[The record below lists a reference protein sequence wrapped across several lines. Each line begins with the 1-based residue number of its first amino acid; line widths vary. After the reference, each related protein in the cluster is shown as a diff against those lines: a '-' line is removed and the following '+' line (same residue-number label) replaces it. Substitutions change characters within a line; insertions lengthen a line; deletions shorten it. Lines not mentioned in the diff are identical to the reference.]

1 MKKVKLLIIL
11 SLMFL
16 YVGNSLG
23 QTTITLGEGTD
34 YNGSSSHP
42 TPYGTWYENFKQ
54 QYLIFASELTEKG
67 LGAGNIT
74 AIAFNVAD
82 KNDCSAMPNYTIY
95 IKTTEL
101 TELTEIFEEGY
112 YHQVWF
118 NASYLPTD
126 GWNTHT
132 FNDPYYWDGV
142 SNLIVQICTDMTG
155 SEDENASVYYTTT
168 TAYTC
173 LRFESD
179 YDFACDAA
187 FGDLSP
193 YRANMQISWHSAT
206 DPLLLF
212 TPSYLSF
219 GYVPNGSSSVLSY
232 DLSGINLTDGP
243 ISITAPAN
251 FTVSLNGEGPF
262 SESVQVTYN
271 PPTLNSTPIYVKFTP
286 SETGKEYNED
296 ITNVGGGTAKN
307 LPVTGTS
314 KIQYCEAMTYNCDEY
329 ISNVTV
335 GTINNSS
342 GCSVGGYAD
351 YSDIS
356 TDMMI
361 GQSYP
366 ISVTNGQPYNEDY
379 CGIWVDWNN
388 NGSFYDENETIMI
401 SNTMTDDTYYSTIT
415 PPPGTPVGSVRMRI
429 RITYN
434 YNETCGITN
443 YGKIYVDP
451 CGFTDYGEVEDY
463 TINVLSSSYGSLSG
477 YVTDP
482 TVGPIE
488 GARVFSGS
496 YEAFTDAAGYYEIE
510 SLLVGVYDVSCEA
523 DTYHKQVK
531 TNIEIIENNTTS
543 LDFELT
549 FAEILVAP
557 SSIEATL
564 EPDETYTTYLT
575 ISNPGGTAPLTWSA
589 RIKSL
594 SDRQSSLPILTQQ
607 QPKVIGADDVNPNP
621 SGVKPDC
628 TDAMLDLLGSF
639 PLNDIGGTYGIV
651 CDGDFLYTGRWNA
664 NGYDK
669 YSLNG
674 EFIEHFEIPG
684 VNRTMDLT
692 YDGEYF
698 YGSPE
703 STVIYQMDFESKTL
717 ISAITATGNTIRGIS
732 YDPDNDAFW
741 ITADSWYGPLKLISR
756 TGETLQTLSTIDN
769 GISGFAY
776 DNVSEGGPFIWAYTP
791 GEYDKHILVKL
802 DLTTG
807 EALQTFDL
815 LPYGIFGDESVSGGL
830 EITNAVVPGK
840 YTLIG
845 CSQNDIIFILEL
857 ADDPL
862 NWINIDQ
869 KSGTVLA
876 GETMNLEV
884 TLNSAGLDDGIYLAS
899 INIKHNG
906 REVTKGVVS
915 VPVTMTVTSNKGNL
929 SGIVFDQNNQILE
942 GVKVTA
948 TENTSKITYT
958 NASGQYSF
966 EGLKTSFYDVLF
978 EKENYSPQTF
988 TNIEIKKDT
997 TTKLNV
1003 NMESMIPP
1011 TCPELVYPG
1020 IDEEVMPDITLQWEA
1035 STPYTASGYK
1045 LYLYNISNNIW
1056 VEENTDIG
1064 NVTSYTPAE
1073 PLEIG
1078 AQYSWRLVPYNNVGE
1093 AEDCETWYFQVVQKG
1108 ELTGVVTDEVTDL
1121 PIENVEIFIEQLS
1134 GNYNTT
1140 IYTNA
1145 DGTYALELGPD
1156 NYKVTFSKFTYAVK
1170 TISPVTI
1177 NPLDTTVLNVA
1188 LEPLPIYSIPF
1199 FEDWTAGSFTDK
1211 QWTIVPPTVN
1221 WDIFN
1226 YEEPYGNTAIFHWA
1240 PLLENYSHRL
1250 QSSLI
1255 NGVGKDKVYAQFDF
1269 CLENYILSTVEKL
1282 IFEVFDGN
1290 AWHTVHTFTNQGGS
1304 IPCSAFNF
1312 DISQYAAGKVFMIGF
1327 TAEGE
1332 DTNSIYNFI
1341 IDNISLT
1348 SELMAVEPSA
1358 ISDQLVVPT
1367 TSQHPITITNLG
1379 PKALVWNAAGLPS
1392 WASLSTSNGTIAG
1405 YGSDVIQLNLNS
1417 GAVPSG
1423 LYQKQIT
1430 ITGAGEL
1437 ASEIIDIQLNVWDLV
1452 INPTSVN
1459 DGLKIGE
1466 TSVWDIEISNTG
1478 PYILDWE
1485 VNLATKADW
1494 AAFDIESGTL
1504 QVNEAKVL
1512 KLTLDATQLA
1522 QGQYTTDFLF
1532 TTADGLIE
1540 KTFTVSLTVYD
1551 IAFSPEAL
1559 YDVLHVGETSTYPLT
1574 ITNTG
1579 LEAINW
1585 NAVITDNW
1593 ANLSALSGTIEA
1605 GESVTLDFTFN
1616 AAGMLPGDYSS
1627 SMSFTAFDDK
1637 LIKEII
1643 IGLKVLDEDTDFQ
1656 KIPLP
1661 LPNSWGYI
1669 STYIDLDKNGKMT
1682 LEVALNSI
1690 LDKMVI
1696 MIGHEGF
1703 FWPSQNTNT
1712 IGNWNLETAYK
1723 LKMQKEGLLVFYGSE
1738 IEDKNITFPAGTH
1751 LVPVINSN
1759 PLSAADIFEGR
1770 DIEFAFSLDGL
1781 IYWPLGNIFT
1791 LETLVPGLGYLVK
1804 FNSETTLNFQN
1815 AKSSVNQN
1823 VVSIFENTTPWN
1835 DAYNTANVHLVGVS
1849 ENAASALQIGDFI
1862 GVFNSEG
1869 LCTGLT
1875 KYVNKDKAFLIP
1887 VYGDDFS
1894 SEYIDGMKEG
1904 EYMTVK
1910 VFSNG
1915 EVIEVDPVY
1924 NTKLSNWDGLYVT
1937 NGLSQIADLKMS
1949 ATGIDADEDVAIR
1962 IYPNPSN
1969 GIFNISG
1976 ADASYQVIVTNA
1988 QGQIVYNQKL
1998 SSDRLDL
2005 TNQPTGVYFIK
2016 LIGNNQTVTQKI
2028 VIR

>member
-1 MKKVKLLIIL
+1 LPINAFFGYSYSQVI
-11 SLMFL
+11 
-16 YVGNSLG
+16 
-23 QTTITLGEGTD
+23 
-34 YNGSSSHP
+34 
-42 TPYGTWYENFKQ
+42 
-54 QYLIFASELTEKG
+54 YLASEIGASGDINAISWSFNGTSLT
-67 LGAGNIT
+67 NS
-74 AIAFNVAD
+74 
-82 KNDCSAMPNYTIY
+82 NDWTIY
-95 IKTTEL
+95 LGHTTKTEFDSNSDWIPIGEL
-101 TELTEIFEEGY
+101 T
-112 YHQVWF
+112 QVYSGEFTSPTGPGWITIPISDF
-118 NASYLPTD
+118 PYDGTSNLVIAVDENKPLYNASADDFHCTAVSGNRGILYFSDQTNP
-126 GWNTHT
+126 
-132 FNDPYYWDGV
+132 DP
-142 SNLIVQICTDMTG
+142 
-155 SEDENASVYYTTT
+155 ASPP
-168 TAYTC
+168 
-173 LRFESD
+173 
-179 YDFACDAA
+179 DANVRRE
-187 FGDLSP
+187 
-193 YRANMQISWHSAT
+193 YIANVILGGIQQ
-206 DPLLLF
+206 DC
-212 TPSYLSF
+212 PS
-219 GYVPNGSSSVLSY
+219 V
-232 DLSGINLTDGP
+232 INLTATNITINSALLGWTPGGDENLWNIEYGLKGFELGQGTLITDIADNPYLLSGLTSATTYDFYVQANCGGGELSIWMGP
-243 ISITAPAN
+243 ASFLTECETMELPYFQD
-251 FTVSLNGEGPF
+251 FTGVAVNTIPVCWTRTHNNW
-262 SESVQVTYN
+262 SVQ
-271 PPTLNSTPIYVKFTP
+271 S
-286 SETGKEYNED
+286 SSSA
-296 ITNVGGGTAKN
+296 GGTSPEIRLYWAPSFTD
-307 LPVTGTS
+307 LSMLQSPVF
-314 KIQYCEAMTYNCDEY
+314 N
-329 ISNVTV
+329 TV
-335 GTINNSS
+335 GKTVLLLEFKHYLSHYATPYTVGIKTSSDGITWNTVWEVSPLANIAAETKEVIINNS
-342 GCSVGGYAD
+342 D
-351 YSDIS
+351 
-356 TDMMI
+356 
-361 GQSYP
+361 
-366 ISVTNGQPYNEDY
+366 
-379 CGIWVDWNN
+379 
-388 NGSFYDENETIMI
+388 
-401 SNTMTDDTYYSTIT
+401 
-415 PPPGTPVGSVRMRI
+415 VGSPTFQFAFFFDGNI
-429 RITYN
+429 YN
-434 YNETCGITN
+434 INNWNIDDVTLFAPE
-443 YGKIYVDP
+443 YG
-451 CGFTDYGEVEDY
+451 T
-463 TINVLSSSYGSLSG
+463 LSG
-477 YVTDP
+477 YVTEV
-482 TVGPIE
+482 TRGVIE

-496 YEAFTDAAGYYEIE
+496 YEAFTDAEGYYEIE
-510 SLLVGVYDVSCEA
+510 SLFVGVYDVSCEA
-523 DTYHKQVK
+523 DTYHTQVK
-531 TNIEIIENNTTS
+531 TNIEITENNATS

-564 EPDETYTTYLT
+564 EPGEIDAFSLT
-575 ISNPGGTAPLTWSA
+575 ISNPGGTAPLTWRAKITSMT
-589 RIKSL
+589 
-594 SDRQSSLPILTQQ
+594 DRQSSLPILTQQ
-607 QPKVIGADDVNPNP
+607 QPKVVGADDVNPNP
-621 SGVKPDC
+621 SGVKPDH

-639 PLNDIGGTYGIV
+639 PVNDAGGTFGIV
-651 CDGDFLYTGRWNA
+651 CGEDFLYTGRWNA
-664 NGYDK
+664 NGYDR
-669 YSLNG
+669 YSLEGVFLN
-674 EFIEHFEIPG
+674 HFEIPG
-684 VNRTMDLT
+684 AGFTRDLT
-692 YDGEYF
+692 FDGEYF
-698 YGSPE
+698 YGSPRNN
-703 STVIYQMDFESKTL
+703 TIYQMDFLGQTL
-717 ISAITATGNTIRGIS
+717 VSTITTTGNTIRGIS

-741 ITADSWYGPLKLISR
+741 ITSNDWAGPLKLISR
-756 TGETLQTLSTIDN
+756 TGETLKTLNTYIGSIG
-769 GISGFAY
+769 GIAY
-776 DNVSEGGPFIWAYTP
+776 DNVSEGGPFLWAYT
-791 GEYDKHILVKL
+791 GGQEDIHTLIKV

-815 LPYGIFGDESVSGGL
+815 LPYGIFGDETVSGGL

-845 CSQNDIIFILEL
+845 CSQNDIIFVLEL
-857 ADDPL
+857 ADEPL
-862 NWINIDQ
+862 KWINIDH

-876 GETMNLEV
+876 GETMNLGV
-884 TLNSAGLDDGIYLAS
+884 TLNSTGLDDGIYLAS
-899 INIKHNG
+899 IDITHDG
-906 REVTKGVVS
+906 REITEGVVS
-915 VPVTMTVTSNKGNL
+915 VPVKMTVTSTKGNL
-929 SGIVFDQNNQILE
+929 SGLVFNENNQRLE
-942 GVKVTA
+942 GVKVT
-948 TENTSKITYT
+948 TENASLITYT
-958 NASGQYSF
+958 NALGRYKF
-966 EGLKTSFYDVLF
+966 EDLEIGLYDVSF
-978 EKENYSPQTF
+978 EKENYLPQTF
-988 TNIEIKKDT
+988 TNIEIKKLT
-997 TTKLNV
+997 TTELNV
-1003 NMESMIPP
+1003 YMEPMPPP

-1020 IDEEVMPDITLQWEA
+1020 IDETVMPDITLQWEA
-1035 STPYTASGYK
+1035 SAPYTATGYK
-1045 LYLYNISNNIW
+1045 LYLYNTSSDIW

-1073 PLEIG
+1073 PFEIG
-1078 AQYSWRLVPYNNVGE
+1078 SYYAWLLVPYNNAGE
-1093 AEDCETWYFQVVQKG
+1093 TEGCEAWYFWVTPTGK
-1108 ELTGVVTDEVTDL
+1108 LTGVVTDEVTGL

-1134 GNYNTT
+1134 GDFNTT
-1140 IYTNA
+1140 IFTDA
-1145 DGTYALELGPD
+1145 DGAYEFEWKSG
-1156 NYKVTFSKFTYAVK
+1156 NYKVTFSKYAYTAK
-1170 TISPVTI
+1170 INSPVAVNPFTI
-1177 NPLDTTVLNVA
+1177 TVLDVA
-1188 LEPLPIYSIPF
+1188 LDPLPAYSIPF
-1199 FEDWTAGSFTDK
+1199 FEDWTAGTFTDK
-1211 QWTIVPPTVN
+1211 QWTIVPPTAN
-1221 WDIFN
+1221 WNIHEGEF
-1226 YEEPYGNTAIFHWA
+1226 GNTAIFYWA
-1240 PLLENYSHRL
+1240 PVLENYSHRL

-1269 CLENYILSTVEKL
+1269 CLENYVLSTVEKL

-1312 DISQYAAGKVFMIGF
+1312 DISQYVAGKVFQIGF

-1332 DTNSIYNFI
+1332 DTNSIYYFI

-1358 ISDQLVVPT
+1358 ISDQLVVPA

-1379 PKALVWNAAGLPS
+1379 PKALVWNAAGLPP
-1392 WASLSTSNGTIAG
+1392 WASLSASNGTIAG
-1405 YGSDVIQLNLNS
+1405 YGNEVIQLNLNS
-1417 GAVPSG
+1417 EAASPGV
-1423 LYQKQIT
+1423 YQVQLT

-1437 ASEIIDIQLNVWDLV
+1437 ASEIIDIQLDILDLV

-1459 DGLKIGE
+1459 DKLQVGE
-1466 TSVWDIEISNTG
+1466 TAVWDIEISNPG

-1504 QVNEAKVL
+1504 QIDEAKVL

-1522 QGQYTTDFLF
+1522 QGQYTADFLF

-1593 ANLSALSGTIEA
+1593 ANLSALNGTIEA

-1616 AAGMLPGDYSS
+1616 ATGMLPGDYSS

-1915 EVIEVDPVY
+1915 KVIEVDPVY
-1924 NTKLSNWDGLYVT
+1924 NTKLSNWEGLYVT

-1949 ATGIDADEDVAIR
+1949 ATGINADEDVAIR

>member
-1 MKKVKLLIIL
+1 
-11 SLMFL
+11 
-16 YVGNSLG
+16 
-23 QTTITLGEGTD
+23 
-34 YNGSSSHP
+34 NGSSSHP
-42 TPYGTWYENFKQ
+42 TPYGTYYENFKQ
-54 QYLIFASELTEKG
+54 QYLILASELTEKG
-67 LGAGNIT
+67 LSLGNIT

-82 KNDCSAMPNYTIY
+82 KNDCSEMPNYRIY

-101 TELTEIFEEGY
+101 TELTENFEEGT

-118 NASYLPTD
+118 QENYLPTD

-142 SNLIVQICTDMTG
+142 SNLIVQICTDMITG
-155 SEDENASVYYTTT
+155 SWTDNASVYYTTT

-173 LRFESD
+173 LRYQSD
-179 YDFACDAA
+179 NYVACDAVT
-187 FGDLSP
+187 GSP
-193 YRANMQISWHSAT
+193 SKDRANMQISWDPTT
-206 DPLLLF
+206 DPFLLF

-232 DLSGINLTDGP
+232 NLSGMNLTDGP
-243 ISITAPAN
+243 ILSITAPAN

-262 SESVQVTYN
+262 SESVQVTYT

-286 SETGKEYNED
+286 SETGIEYNGE
-296 ITNVGGGTAKN
+296 ITNVGGGTSKN
-307 LPVTGTS
+307 LPVTGRS
-314 KIQYCEAMTYNCDEY
+314 KIQYCEAKTNNCDEY
-329 ISNVTV
+329 IINVTV

-342 GCSVGGYAD
+342 GYSVGGYAD

-356 TDMMI
+356 TDMRI
-361 GQSYP
+361 GQFYP
-366 ISVTNGQPYNEDY
+366 ISVTNEKNYNMDY

-401 SNTMTDDTYYSTIT
+401 SNTMTNQTYHSTIT
-415 PPPGTPVGSVRMRI
+415 PPLGTPEGSVRMRI
-429 RITYN
+429 RIN
-434 YNETCGITN
+434 FGSN
-443 YGKIYVDP
+443 VDP
-451 CGFTDYGEVEDY
+451 CGITTWGEVEDY
-463 TINVLSSSYGSLSG
+463 TINVLPPQYGSLSG

-482 TVGPIE
+482 IAGPIE

-496 YEAFTDAAGYYEIE
+496 YEAFTDAEGYYEIE
-510 SLLVGVYDVSCEA
+510 SLFVGVYDVSCEA
-523 DTYHKQVK
+523 DTYHTQVK
-531 TNIEIIENNTTS
+531 TNIEITENNATS

-564 EPDETYTTYLT
+564 EPGEIDAFSLT
-575 ISNPGGTAPLTWSA
+575 ISNPGGTAPLTWRAKITSMT
-589 RIKSL
+589 
-594 SDRQSSLPILTQQ
+594 DRQSSLPILTQQ
-607 QPKVIGADDVNPNP
+607 QPKVVGADDVNPNP
-621 SGVKPDC
+621 SGVKPDH

-639 PLNDIGGTYGIV
+639 PVNDAGGTFGIV
-651 CDGDFLYTGRWNA
+651 CGEDFLYTGRWNA
-664 NGYDK
+664 NGYDR
-669 YSLNG
+669 YSLEGVFLN
-674 EFIEHFEIPG
+674 HFEIPG
-684 VNRTMDLT
+684 AGFTRDLT
-692 YDGEYF
+692 FDGEYF
-698 YGSPE
+698 YGSPRNN
-703 STVIYQMDFESKTL
+703 TIYQMDFLGQTL
-717 ISAITATGNTIRGIS
+717 VSTITTTGNTIRGIS

-741 ITADSWYGPLKLISR
+741 ITSNDWAGPLKLISR
-756 TGETLQTLSTIDN
+756 TGETLKTLNTYIGSIG
-769 GISGFAY
+769 GIAY
-776 DNVSEGGPFIWAYTP
+776 DNVSEGGPFLWAYT
-791 GEYDKHILVKL
+791 GGQEDIHTLIKV

-815 LPYGIFGDESVSGGL
+815 LPYGIFGDETVSGGL

-845 CSQNDIIFILEL
+845 CSQNDIIFVLEL
-857 ADDPL
+857 ADEPL
-862 NWINIDQ
+862 KWINIDH

-876 GETMNLEV
+876 GETMNLGV
-884 TLNSAGLDDGIYLAS
+884 TLNSTGLDDGIYLAS
-899 INIKHNG
+899 IDITHDG
-906 REVTKGVVS
+906 REITEGVVS
-915 VPVTMTVTSNKGNL
+915 VPVTMTVTSTKGNL
-929 SGIVFDQNNQILE
+929 SGLVFNENNQRLE
-942 GVKVTA
+942 GVKVT
-948 TENTSKITYT
+948 TENASLITYT
-958 NASGQYSF
+958 NALGRYKF
-966 EGLKTSFYDVLF
+966 EDLEIGLYDVSF
-978 EKENYSPQTF
+978 EKENYLPQTF
-988 TNIEIKKDT
+988 TNIEIKKLT
-997 TTKLNV
+997 TTELNV
-1003 NMESMIPP
+1003 YMEPMPPP

-1020 IDEEVMPDITLQWEA
+1020 IDETVMPDITLQWEA
-1035 STPYTASGYK
+1035 SAPYTATGYK
-1045 LYLYNISNNIW
+1045 LYLYNTSSDIW

-1073 PLEIG
+1073 PFEIG
-1078 AQYSWRLVPYNNVGE
+1078 SYYAWLLVPYNNAGE
-1093 AEDCETWYFQVVQKG
+1093 TEGCEAWYFWVTPTGK
-1108 ELTGVVTDEVTDL
+1108 LTGVVTDEVTGL

-1134 GNYNTT
+1134 GDFNTT
-1140 IYTNA
+1140 IFTDA
-1145 DGTYALELGPD
+1145 DGAYEFEWKSG
-1156 NYKVTFSKFTYAVK
+1156 NYKVTFSKYAYTAK
-1170 TISPVTI
+1170 INSPVAVNPFTI
-1177 NPLDTTVLNVA
+1177 TVLDVA
-1188 LEPLPIYSIPF
+1188 LDPLPAYSIPF
-1199 FEDWTAGSFTDK
+1199 FEDWTAGTFTDK
-1211 QWTIVPPTVN
+1211 QWTIVPPTAN
-1221 WDIFN
+1221 WNIHEGEF
-1226 YEEPYGNTAIFHWA
+1226 GNTAIFYWA
-1240 PLLENYSHRL
+1240 PVLENYSHRL

-1269 CLENYILSTVEKL
+1269 CLENYVLSTVEKL

-1312 DISQYAAGKVFMIGF
+1312 DISQYVAGKVFQIGF

-1332 DTNSIYNFI
+1332 DTNSIYYFI

-1358 ISDQLVVPT
+1358 ISDQLVVPA

-1379 PKALVWNAAGLPS
+1379 PKALVWNAAGLPP
-1392 WASLSTSNGTIAG
+1392 WASLSASNGTIAG
-1405 YGSDVIQLNLNS
+1405 YGNEVIQLNLNS
-1417 GAVPSG
+1417 EAASPGV
-1423 LYQKQIT
+1423 YQVQLT

-1437 ASEIIDIQLNVWDLV
+1437 ASEIIDIQLDILDLV

-1459 DGLKIGE
+1459 DKLQVGE
-1466 TSVWDIEISNTG
+1466 TAVWDIEISNPG

-1504 QVNEAKVL
+1504 QIDEAKVL

-1522 QGQYTTDFLF
+1522 QGQYTADFLF

-1593 ANLSALSGTIEA
+1593 ANLSALNGTIEA

-1616 AAGMLPGDYSS
+1616 ATGMLPGDYSS

-1915 EVIEVDPVY
+1915 KVIEVDPVY
-1924 NTKLSNWDGLYVT
+1924 NTKLSNWEGLYVT

-1949 ATGIDADEDVAIR
+1949 ATGINADEDVAIR

>member
-16 YVGNSLG
+16 YVGNTWG
-23 QTTITLGEGTD
+23 QTTITLGEGTS
-34 YNGSSSHP
+34 YNNKTSAP
-42 TPYGTWYENFKQ
+42 TPYGTYYENFKQ
-54 QYLIFASELTEKG
+54 QYLILASELTEKG
-67 LGAGNIT
+67 LSLGNIT

-82 KNDCSAMPNYTIY
+82 KNDCSEMPNYRIY

-101 TELTEIFEEGY
+101 TELTENFEEGT

-118 NASYLPTD
+118 QENYLPTD

-132 FNDPYYWDGV
+132 FNNPYLWDGV
-142 SNLIVQICTDMTG
+142 SNLIVQICTDMITG
-155 SEDENASVYYTTT
+155 SYTDNASVYYTTT

-173 LRFESD
+173 LRYQSD
-179 YDFACDAA
+179 NYVACDAVT
-187 FGDLSP
+187 GSP
-193 YRANMQISWHSAT
+193 SKDRANMQISWEPTT

-232 DLSGINLTDGP
+232 DLSGMNLTDGP

-262 SESVQVTYN
+262 SESVQVTYT

-286 SETGKEYNED
+286 SETGIEYNGE
-296 ITNVGGGTAKN
+296 ITNVGGGTSKN
-307 LPVTGTS
+307 LPVTGRS
-314 KIQYCEAMTYNCDEY
+314 KIQYCEAKTNNCDEY
-329 ISNVTV
+329 IINVTV

-342 GCSVGGYAD
+342 GYSVGGYAD

-356 TDMMI
+356 TDMRI
-361 GQSYP
+361 GQFYP
-366 ISVTNGQPYNEDY
+366 ISVTNEKNYNMDY

-401 SNTMTDDTYYSTIT
+401 SNTMTNQTYHSTIT
-415 PPPGTPVGSVRMRI
+415 PPLGTPEGSVRMRI
-429 RITYN
+429 RIN
-434 YNETCGITN
+434 FGSN
-443 YGKIYVDP
+443 VDP
-451 CGFTDYGEVEDY
+451 CGITTWGEVEDY
-463 TINVLSSSYGSLSG
+463 TINVLPPQYGSLSG

-482 TVGPIE
+482 IAGPIE

-496 YEAFTDAAGYYEIE
+496 YEAFTDAEGYYEIE
-510 SLLVGVYDVSCEA
+510 SLFVGVYDVSCEA
-523 DTYHKQVK
+523 DTYHTQVK
-531 TNIEIIENNTTS
+531 TNIEITENNATS

-564 EPDETYTTYLT
+564 EPGEIDAFSLT
-575 ISNPGGTAPLTWSA
+575 ISNPGGTAPLTWRAKITSMT
-589 RIKSL
+589 
-594 SDRQSSLPILTQQ
+594 DRQSSLPILTQQ
-607 QPKVIGADDVNPNP
+607 QPKVVGADDVNPNP

-628 TDAMLDLLGSF
+628 TDEMLDLLGSF
-639 PLNDIGGTYGIV
+639 PVNDAGGTFGIV
-651 CDGDFLYTGRWNA
+651 CGEDFLYTGRWNA
-664 NGYDK
+664 NGYDR
-669 YSLNG
+669 YSLEGVFLN
-674 EFIEHFEIPG
+674 HFEIPG
-684 VNRTMDLT
+684 AGFTRDLT
-692 YDGEYF
+692 FDGEYF
-698 YGSPE
+698 YGSPRNN
-703 STVIYQMDFESKTL
+703 TIYQMDFLGQTL
-717 ISAITATGNTIRGIS
+717 VSTITTTGNTIRGIS

-741 ITADSWYGPLKLISR
+741 ITSNDWAGPLKLISR
-756 TGETLQTLSTIDN
+756 TGETLKTLNTYIGSIG
-769 GISGFAY
+769 GIAY
-776 DNVSEGGPFIWAYTP
+776 DNVSEGGPFLWAYT
-791 GEYDKHILVKL
+791 GGQEDIHTLIKV

-815 LPYGIFGDESVSGGL
+815 LPYGIFGDETISGGL

-845 CSQNDIIFILEL
+845 CSQNDIIFVLEL
-857 ADDPL
+857 ADEPL
-862 NWINIDQ
+862 KWINIDH

-876 GETMNLEV
+876 GETMNLGV
-884 TLNSAGLDDGIYLAS
+884 TLNSTGLDDGIYLAS
-899 INIKHNG
+899 IDITHDG
-906 REVTKGVVS
+906 REITEGVVS
-915 VPVTMTVTSNKGNL
+915 VPVTMTVTSTKGNL
-929 SGIVFDQNNQILE
+929 SGLVFNENNQRLE
-942 GVKVTA
+942 GVKVT
-948 TENTSKITYT
+948 TENASLITYT
-958 NASGQYSF
+958 NALGRYKF
-966 EGLKTSFYDVLF
+966 EDLEIGLYDVSF
-978 EKENYSPQTF
+978 EKENYLPQTF
-988 TNIEIKKDT
+988 TNIEIKKLT
-997 TTKLNV
+997 TTELNV
-1003 NMESMIPP
+1003 YMEPMPPP

-1020 IDEEVMPDITLQWEA
+1020 IDETVMPDITLQWEA
-1035 STPYTASGYK
+1035 SAPYTATGYK
-1045 LYLYNISNNIW
+1045 LYLYNTSSDIW

-1073 PLEIG
+1073 PFEIG
-1078 AQYSWRLVPYNNVGE
+1078 SYYAWLLVPYNNAGE
-1093 AEDCETWYFQVVQKG
+1093 TEGCEAWYFWVTPTGK
-1108 ELTGVVTDEVTDL
+1108 LTGVVTDEVTGL

-1134 GNYNTT
+1134 GDFNTT
-1140 IYTNA
+1140 IFTDA
-1145 DGTYALELGPD
+1145 DGAYEFEWKSG
-1156 NYKVTFSKFTYAVK
+1156 NYKVTFSKYAYTAK
-1170 TISPVTI
+1170 INSPVAVNPFTI
-1177 NPLDTTVLNVA
+1177 TVLDVA
-1188 LEPLPIYSIPF
+1188 LDPLPAYSIPF
-1199 FEDWTAGSFTDK
+1199 FEDWTAGTFTDK
-1211 QWTIVPPTVN
+1211 QWTIVPPTAN
-1221 WDIFN
+1221 WNIHEGEF
-1226 YEEPYGNTAIFHWA
+1226 GNTAIFYWA
-1240 PLLENYSHRL
+1240 PVLENYSHRL

-1304 IPCSAFNF
+1304 IPWSAFNF

-1379 PKALVWNAAGLPS
+1379 PKALVWNAAGLPP
-1392 WASLSTSNGTIAG
+1392 WASLSASNGTIAG
-1405 YGSDVIQLNLNS
+1405 YGNEVIQLNLNS

-1723 LKMQKEGLLVFYGSE
+1723 LKMQKEGFLVFYGSE

>member
-11 SLMFL
+11 SLMLL
-16 YVGNSLG
+16 YVGNTWG

-42 TPYGTWYENFKQ
+42 TPYGTYYENFKQ
-54 QYLIFASELTEKG
+54 QYLILASELTEKG
-67 LGAGNIT
+67 LSLGNIT

-82 KNDCSAMPNYTIY
+82 KNDCSEMPNYRIY

-101 TELTEIFEEGY
+101 TELTENFEEGT

-118 NASYLPTD
+118 QENYLPTD

-132 FNDPYYWDGV
+132 FNDPYYWDGT
-142 SNLIVQICTDMTG
+142 SNLIVQICTDMITG
-155 SEDENASVYYTTT
+155 SYTDNASVYYTTT

-173 LRFESD
+173 LRYQSD
-179 YDFACDAA
+179 NYVACDAVT
-187 FGDLSP
+187 GSP
-193 YRANMQISWHSAT
+193 SKDRANMQISWEPAT

-232 DLSGINLTDGP
+232 NLSGINLTDGP

-262 SESVQVTYN
+262 SESVQVTYT

-286 SETGKEYNED
+286 SETGIEYNGE
-296 ITNVGGGTAKN
+296 ITNVGGGTSKN
-307 LPVTGTS
+307 LPVTGRS
-314 KIQYCEAMTYNCDEY
+314 KIQYCEAKTNNCDEY
-329 ISNVTV
+329 IINVTV

-342 GCSVGGYAD
+342 GYSVGGYAD

-356 TDMMI
+356 TDMRI
-361 GQSYP
+361 GQFYP
-366 ISVTNGQPYNEDY
+366 ISVTNEKNYNMDY

-401 SNTMTDDTYYSTIT
+401 SNTMTNQTYHSTIT
-415 PPPGTPVGSVRMRI
+415 PPLGTPEGSVRMRI
-429 RITYN
+429 RIN
-434 YNETCGITN
+434 FGSN
-443 YGKIYVDP
+443 VDP
-451 CGFTDYGEVEDY
+451 CGITTWGEVEDY
-463 TINVLSSSYGSLSG
+463 TINVLPPQYGSLSG

-482 TVGPIE
+482 IAGPIE

-496 YEAFTDAAGYYEIE
+496 YEAITNAAGFYGIADMF
-510 SLLVGVYDVSCEA
+510 VGVYDVSCEA
-523 DTYHKQVK
+523 DTYHTQVK
-531 TNIEIIENNTTS
+531 TNIEITENNATS
-543 LDFELT
+543 LNFELT

-575 ISNPGGTAPLTWSA
+575 ISNPEGTAPLTWKAKITSMT
-589 RIKSL
+589 
-594 SDRQSSLPILTQQ
+594 DRQSSLPILTQQ
-607 QPKVIGADDVNPNP
+607 QPKVVGADDVNPNP
-621 SGVKPDC
+621 SGVKPDH

-639 PLNDIGGTYGIV
+639 PVNDAGGTFGIV
-651 CDGDFLYTGRWNA
+651 CGEDFLYTGRWNA
-664 NGYDK
+664 NGYDR
-669 YSLNG
+669 YSLEGVFLN
-674 EFIEHFEIPG
+674 HFEIPG
-684 VNRTMDLT
+684 AGFTRDLT
-692 YDGEYF
+692 FDGEYF
-698 YGSPE
+698 YGSPKNN
-703 STVIYQMDFESKTL
+703 TIYQMDFLGQTL
-717 ISAITATGNTIRGIS
+717 VSTITTTGNTIRGIS

-741 ITADSWYGPLKLISR
+741 ITSNDWYGPLKLISR
-756 TGETLQTLSTIDN
+756 TGETLKTLNTNVGSIG
-769 GISGFAY
+769 GIAY
-776 DNVSEGGPFIWAYTP
+776 DNVSEGGPFLWAYT
-791 GEYDKHILVKL
+791 GGQEDIHTLIKV

-807 EALQTFDL
+807 DALQTFDL
-815 LPYGIFGDESVSGGL
+815 LPYGIFGDETVSGGL

-845 CSQNDIIFILEL
+845 CSQNDIIFVLEL
-857 ADDPL
+857 ADEPL
-862 NWINIDQ
+862 KWINIDH
-869 KSGTVLA
+869 KSGTVFP
-876 GETMNLEV
+876 GETMDLEV
-884 TLNSAGLDDGIYLAS
+884 TLNSTGLDDGIYLAS
-899 INIKHNG
+899 IDITHDG
-906 REVTKGVVS
+906 REITEGVVS
-915 VPVTMTVTSNKGNL
+915 VPVTMTVTSTKGNL
-929 SGIVFDQNNQILE
+929 SGLVFNENNQRLE
-942 GVKVTA
+942 GVKVTI
-948 TENTSKITYT
+948 ENTSLITYT
-958 NASGQYSF
+958 NALGRYKF
-966 EGLKTSFYDVLF
+966 EDLEIGLYDVSF
-978 EKENYSPQTF
+978 EKENYLPQTF
-988 TNIEIKKDT
+988 TNIEIKKLT
-997 TTKLNV
+997 TTELNV
-1003 NMESMIPP
+1003 YMEPMPPP

-1020 IDEEVMPDITLQWEA
+1020 IDETVMPDITLQWEA
-1035 STPYTASGYK
+1035 SAPYTATGYK
-1045 LYLYNISNNIW
+1045 LYLYNTSSDIW

-1073 PLEIG
+1073 PFEIG
-1078 AQYSWRLVPYNNVGE
+1078 SYYAWLLVPYNNAGE
-1093 AEDCETWYFQVVQKG
+1093 TEGCEAWYFWVTPTGK
-1108 ELTGVVTDEVTDL
+1108 LTGVVTDEVTGL

-1134 GNYNTT
+1134 GDFNTT
-1140 IYTNA
+1140 IFTDA
-1145 DGTYALELGPD
+1145 DGAYEFEWKSG
-1156 NYKVTFSKFTYAVK
+1156 NYKVTFSKYAYTAK
-1170 TISPVTI
+1170 INSPVAVNPFTI
-1177 NPLDTTVLNVA
+1177 TVLDVA
-1188 LEPLPIYSIPF
+1188 LDPLPAYSIPF
-1199 FEDWTAGSFTDK
+1199 FEDWTAGTFTDK
-1211 QWTIVPPTVN
+1211 QWTIVPPTAN
-1221 WDIFN
+1221 WNIHEGEF
-1226 YEEPYGNTAIFHWA
+1226 GNTAIFYWA
-1240 PLLENYSHRL
+1240 PVLENYSHRL

-1269 CLENYILSTVEKL
+1269 CLENYVLSTVEKL

-1312 DISQYAAGKVFMIGF
+1312 DISQYVAGKVFQIGF

-1332 DTNSIYNFI
+1332 DTNSIYYFI

-1358 ISDQLVVPT
+1358 ISDQLVVPA

-1379 PKALVWNAAGLPS
+1379 PKALVWNAAGLPP
-1392 WASLSTSNGTIAG
+1392 WASLSASNGTIAG
-1405 YGSDVIQLNLNS
+1405 YGNEVIQLNLNS
-1417 GAVPSG
+1417 EAASPGV
-1423 LYQKQIT
+1423 YQVQLT

-1437 ASEIIDIQLNVWDLV
+1437 ASEIIDIQLDILDLV

-1459 DGLKIGE
+1459 DKLQVGE
-1466 TSVWDIEISNTG
+1466 TAVWDIQISNPG

-1504 QVNEAKVL
+1504 QIDEAKVL
-1512 KLTLDATQLA
+1512 KLTLDATQLVS
-1522 QGQYTTDFLF
+1522 GQYTADFLF

-1551 IAFSPEAL
+1551 MLFSPEAL
-1559 YDVLHVGETSTYPLT
+1559 YDALHVGETSTYPLT
-1574 ITNTG
+1574 ITNTS
-1579 LEAINW
+1579 LEVMNW

-1605 GESVTLDFTFN
+1605 GESVALDFTFN
-1616 AAGMLPGDYSS
+1616 ATGILPGAYYSS
-1627 SMSFTAFDDK
+1627 MTFTAFDGE
-1637 LIKEII
+1637 LVKEVL
-1643 IGLKVLDEDTDFQ
+1643 IGLEVFDEDTDFQ
-1656 KIPLP
+1656 KIPIP

-1915 EVIEVDPVY
+1915 KVIEVDPVY

>member
-16 YVGNSLG
+16 YVGNTWG

-42 TPYGTWYENFKQ
+42 TPYGTYYENFKQ
-54 QYLIFASELTEKG
+54 QYLILASELTEKG
-67 LGAGNIT
+67 LNLGNIT

-82 KNDCSAMPNYTIY
+82 KNDCSEMPNYRIY

-101 TELTEIFEEGY
+101 TELTENFEEGT

-118 NASYLPTD
+118 QENYLPTD

-142 SNLIVQICTDMTG
+142 SNLIVQICTDMITG
-155 SEDENASVYYTTT
+155 SWTDNASVYYTTT

-173 LRFESD
+173 LRYQSD
-179 YDFACDAA
+179 DYVACDAVT
-187 FGDLSP
+187 GSP
-193 YRANMQISWHSAT
+193 SKDRANMQISWEPAT
-206 DPLLLF
+206 DPFLLF

-232 DLSGINLTDGP
+232 NLSGMNLTDGP

-262 SESVQVTYN
+262 SESVQVTYT

-286 SETGKEYNED
+286 SETGIEYNGE
-296 ITNVGGGTAKN
+296 ITNVGGGTSKN
-307 LPVTGTS
+307 LPVTGRS
-314 KIQYCEAMTYNCDEY
+314 KIQYCEAKTNNCDEY
-329 ISNVTV
+329 IINVTV

-342 GCSVGGYAD
+342 GYSVGGYAD

-356 TDMMI
+356 TDMRI
-361 GQSYP
+361 GQFYP
-366 ISVTNGQPYNEDY
+366 ISVTNEKNYNMDY

-401 SNTMTDDTYYSTIT
+401 SNTMTNQTYHSTIT
-415 PPPGTPVGSVRMRI
+415 PPLGTPEGSVRMRI
-429 RITYN
+429 RIN
-434 YNETCGITN
+434 FGSN
-443 YGKIYVDP
+443 VDP
-451 CGFTDYGEVEDY
+451 CGITTWGEVEDY
-463 TINVLSSSYGSLSG
+463 TINVLPPQYGSLSG

-482 TVGPIE
+482 IAGPIE

-496 YEAFTDAAGYYEIE
+496 YEAFTDAEGYYEIE
-510 SLLVGVYDVSCEA
+510 SLFVGVYDVSCEA
-523 DTYHKQVK
+523 DTYHTQVK
-531 TNIEIIENNTTS
+531 TNIEITENNATS

-575 ISNPGGTAPLTWSA
+575 ISNPGGTAPLTWRAKITSMT
-589 RIKSL
+589 
-594 SDRQSSLPILTQQ
+594 DRQSSLPILTQQ
-607 QPKVIGADDVNPNP
+607 QPKVVGADDVNPNP
-621 SGVKPDC
+621 SGVKPDH

-639 PLNDIGGTYGIV
+639 PMNDAGGTFGIV
-651 CDGDFLYTGRWNA
+651 CGEDFLYTGRWNA
-664 NGYDK
+664 NGYDR
-669 YSLNG
+669 YSLEGVFLN
-674 EFIEHFEIPG
+674 HFEIPG
-684 VNRTMDLT
+684 AGFTRDLT
-692 YDGEYF
+692 FDGEYF
-698 YGSPE
+698 YGSPKNN
-703 STVIYQMDFESKTL
+703 TIYQMDFLGQTL
-717 ISAITATGNTIRGIS
+717 VSTITTTGNTIRGIS

-741 ITADSWYGPLKLISR
+741 ITSNDWYGPLKLISR
-756 TGETLQTLSTIDN
+756 TGETLKTLNTNVGSIG
-769 GISGFAY
+769 GIAY
-776 DNVSEGGPFIWAYTP
+776 DNVSEGGPFLWAYT
-791 GEYDKHILVKL
+791 GGQEDIHTLIKV

-807 EALQTFDL
+807 DALQTFDL
-815 LPYGIFGDESVSGGL
+815 LPYGIFGDETVSGGL

-845 CSQNDIIFILEL
+845 CSQNDIIFVLEL
-857 ADDPL
+857 ADEPL
-862 NWINIDQ
+862 KWINIDH

-876 GETMNLEV
+876 GETMDLEV
-884 TLNSAGLDDGIYLAS
+884 TLNSTGLDDGIYLAS
-899 INIKHNG
+899 IDITHDG
-906 REVTKGVVS
+906 REITEGVVS
-915 VPVTMTVTSNKGNL
+915 VPVTMTVTSTKGNL
-929 SGIVFDQNNQILE
+929 SGLVFNENNQRLE
-942 GVKVTA
+942 GVKVTI
-948 TENTSKITYT
+948 ENTSLITYT
-958 NASGQYSF
+958 NALGRYKF
-966 EGLKTSFYDVLF
+966 EDLEIGLYDVSF
-978 EKENYSPQTF
+978 EKENYLPQTF
-988 TNIEIKKDT
+988 TNIEIKKLT
-997 TTKLNV
+997 TTELNV
-1003 NMESMIPP
+1003 YMEPMPPP

-1020 IDEEVMPDITLQWEA
+1020 IDETVMPDITLQWEA
-1035 STPYTASGYK
+1035 SAPYTATGYK
-1045 LYLYNISNNIW
+1045 LYLYNTSSDIW

-1073 PLEIG
+1073 PFEIG
-1078 AQYSWRLVPYNNVGE
+1078 SYYAWLLVPYNNAGE
-1093 AEDCETWYFQVVQKG
+1093 TEGCEAWYFWVTPTGK
-1108 ELTGVVTDEVTDL
+1108 LTGVVTDEVTGL

-1134 GNYNTT
+1134 GDFNTT
-1140 IYTNA
+1140 IFTDA
-1145 DGTYALELGPD
+1145 DGAYEFEWKSG
-1156 NYKVTFSKFTYAVK
+1156 NYKVTFSKYAYTAK
-1170 TISPVTI
+1170 INSPVAVNPFTI
-1177 NPLDTTVLNVA
+1177 TVLDVA
-1188 LEPLPIYSIPF
+1188 LDPLPAYSIPF
-1199 FEDWTAGSFTDK
+1199 FEDWTAGTFTDK
-1211 QWTIVPPTVN
+1211 QWTIVPPTAN
-1221 WDIFN
+1221 WNIHEGEF
-1226 YEEPYGNTAIFHWA
+1226 GNTAIFYWA
-1240 PLLENYSHRL
+1240 PVLENYSHRL

-1312 DISQYAAGKVFMIGF
+1312 DISQYVAGKVFQIGF

-1332 DTNSIYNFI
+1332 DTNSIYYFI

-1358 ISDQLVVPT
+1358 ISDQLVVPA

-1379 PKALVWNAAGLPS
+1379 PKALVWNAAGLPP
-1392 WASLSTSNGTIAG
+1392 WASLSASNGTIAG
-1405 YGSDVIQLNLNS
+1405 YGNEVIQLNLNS
-1417 GAVPSG
+1417 EAASPGV
-1423 LYQKQIT
+1423 YQVQLT

-1437 ASEIIDIQLNVWDLV
+1437 ASEIIDIQLDILDLV

-1459 DGLKIGE
+1459 DKLQVGE
-1466 TSVWDIEISNTG
+1466 TAVWDIEISNPG

-1485 VNLATKADW
+1485 VNLATKTDW

-1504 QVNEAKVL
+1504 QIDEAKVL
-1512 KLTLDATQLA
+1512 KLTLDATQLVS
-1522 QGQYTTDFLF
+1522 GQYTADFLF

-1551 IAFSPEAL
+1551 MLFSPEAL
-1559 YDVLHVGETSTYPLT
+1559 YDALHVGETSTYPLT
-1574 ITNTG
+1574 ITNTS
-1579 LEAINW
+1579 LEVMNW

-1616 AAGMLPGDYSS
+1616 ATGILPGDYYS
-1627 SMSFTAFDDK
+1627 SMTFTAFDGE
-1637 LIKEII
+1637 LVKEVL
-1643 IGLKVLDEDTDFQ
+1643 IGLEVFDEDTDFQ
-1656 KIPLP
+1656 KIPIP

-1682 LEVALNSI
+1682 LEAALNNI

>member
-16 YVGNSLG
+16 YVGNTWG

-42 TPYGTWYENFKQ
+42 TPYGTYYENFKQ
-54 QYLIFASELTEKG
+54 QYLILASELTEKG
-67 LGAGNIT
+67 LNLGNIT

-82 KNDCSAMPNYTIY
+82 KNDCSEMPNYRIY

-101 TELTEIFEEGY
+101 TELTENFEEGT

-118 NASYLPTD
+118 QENYLPTD

-142 SNLIVQICTDMTG
+142 SNLIVQICTDMITG
-155 SEDENASVYYTTT
+155 SWTDNASVYYTTT

-173 LRFESD
+173 LRYQSD
-179 YDFACDAA
+179 DYVACDAVT
-187 FGDLSP
+187 GSP
-193 YRANMQISWHSAT
+193 SKDRANMQISWEPAT
-206 DPLLLF
+206 DPFLLF

-232 DLSGINLTDGP
+232 NLSGMNLTDGP

-262 SESVQVTYN
+262 SESVQVTYT

-286 SETGKEYNED
+286 SETGIEYNGE
-296 ITNVGGGTAKN
+296 ITNVGGGTSKN
-307 LPVTGTS
+307 LPVTGRS
-314 KIQYCEAMTYNCDEY
+314 KIQYCEAKTNNCDEY
-329 ISNVTV
+329 IINVTV

-342 GCSVGGYAD
+342 GYSVGGYAD

-356 TDMMI
+356 TDMRI
-361 GQSYP
+361 GQFYP
-366 ISVTNGQPYNEDY
+366 ISVTNEKNYNMDY

-401 SNTMTDDTYYSTIT
+401 SNTMTNQTYHSTIT
-415 PPPGTPVGSVRMRI
+415 PPLGTPEGSVRMRI
-429 RITYN
+429 RIN
-434 YNETCGITN
+434 FGSN
-443 YGKIYVDP
+443 VDP
-451 CGFTDYGEVEDY
+451 CGITTWGEVEDY
-463 TINVLSSSYGSLSG
+463 TINVLPPQYGSLSG

-482 TVGPIE
+482 IAGPIE

-496 YEAFTDAAGYYEIE
+496 YEAFTDAEGYYEIE
-510 SLLVGVYDVSCEA
+510 SLFVGVYDVSCEA
-523 DTYHKQVK
+523 DTYHTQVK
-531 TNIEIIENNTTS
+531 TNIEITENNATS

-575 ISNPGGTAPLTWSA
+575 ISNPGGTAPLTWRAKITSMT
-589 RIKSL
+589 
-594 SDRQSSLPILTQQ
+594 DRQSSLPILTQQ
-607 QPKVIGADDVNPNP
+607 QPKVVGADDVNPNP
-621 SGVKPDC
+621 SGVKPDH

-639 PLNDIGGTYGIV
+639 PMNDAGGTFGIV
-651 CDGDFLYTGRWNA
+651 CGEDFLYTGRWNA
-664 NGYDK
+664 NGYDR
-669 YSLNG
+669 YSLEGVFLN
-674 EFIEHFEIPG
+674 HFEIPG
-684 VNRTMDLT
+684 AGFTRDLT
-692 YDGEYF
+692 FDGEYF
-698 YGSPE
+698 YGSPKNN
-703 STVIYQMDFESKTL
+703 TIYQMDFLGQTL
-717 ISAITATGNTIRGIS
+717 VSTITTTGNTIRGIS

-741 ITADSWYGPLKLISR
+741 ITSNDWYGPLKLISR
-756 TGETLQTLSTIDN
+756 TGETLKTLNTNVGSIG
-769 GISGFAY
+769 GIAY
-776 DNVSEGGPFIWAYTP
+776 DNVSEGGPFLWAYT
-791 GEYDKHILVKL
+791 GGQEDIHTLIKV

-807 EALQTFDL
+807 DALQTFDL
-815 LPYGIFGDESVSGGL
+815 LPYGIFGDETVSGGL

-845 CSQNDIIFILEL
+845 CSQNDIIFVLEL
-857 ADDPL
+857 ADEPL
-862 NWINIDQ
+862 KWINIDH

-876 GETMNLEV
+876 GETMDLEV
-884 TLNSAGLDDGIYLAS
+884 TLNSTGLDDGIYLAS
-899 INIKHNG
+899 IDITHDG
-906 REVTKGVVS
+906 REITEGVVS
-915 VPVTMTVTSNKGNL
+915 VPVTMTVTSTKGNL
-929 SGIVFDQNNQILE
+929 SGLVFNENNQRLE
-942 GVKVTA
+942 GVKVTI
-948 TENTSKITYT
+948 ENTSLITYT
-958 NASGQYSF
+958 NALGRYKF
-966 EGLKTSFYDVLF
+966 EDLEIGLYDVSF
-978 EKENYSPQTF
+978 EKENYLPQTF
-988 TNIEIKKDT
+988 TNIEIKKLT
-997 TTKLNV
+997 TTELNV
-1003 NMESMIPP
+1003 YMEPMPPP

-1020 IDEEVMPDITLQWEA
+1020 IDETVMPDITLQWEA
-1035 STPYTASGYK
+1035 SAPYTATGYK
-1045 LYLYNISNNIW
+1045 LYLYNTSSDIW

-1073 PLEIG
+1073 PFEIG
-1078 AQYSWRLVPYNNVGE
+1078 SYYAWLLVPYNNAGE
-1093 AEDCETWYFQVVQKG
+1093 TEGCEAWYFWVTPTGK
-1108 ELTGVVTDEVTDL
+1108 LTGVVTDEVTGL

-1134 GNYNTT
+1134 GDFNTT
-1140 IYTNA
+1140 IFTDA
-1145 DGTYALELGPD
+1145 DGAYEFEWKSG
-1156 NYKVTFSKFTYAVK
+1156 NYKVTFSKYAYTAK
-1170 TISPVTI
+1170 INSPVAVNPFTI
-1177 NPLDTTVLNVA
+1177 TVLDVA
-1188 LEPLPIYSIPF
+1188 LDPLPAYSIPF
-1199 FEDWTAGSFTDK
+1199 FEDWTAGTFTDK
-1211 QWTIVPPTVN
+1211 QWTIVPPTAN
-1221 WDIFN
+1221 WNIHEGEF
-1226 YEEPYGNTAIFHWA
+1226 GNTAIFYWA
-1240 PLLENYSHRL
+1240 PVLENYSHRL

-1312 DISQYAAGKVFMIGF
+1312 DISQYVAGKVFQIGF

-1332 DTNSIYNFI
+1332 DTNSIYYFI

-1358 ISDQLVVPT
+1358 ISDQLVVPA

-1379 PKALVWNAAGLPS
+1379 PKALVWNAAGLPP
-1392 WASLSTSNGTIAG
+1392 WASLSASNGTIAG
-1405 YGSDVIQLNLNS
+1405 YGNEVIQLNLNS
-1417 GAVPSG
+1417 EAASPGV
-1423 LYQKQIT
+1423 YQVQLT

-1437 ASEIIDIQLNVWDLV
+1437 ASEIIDIQLDILDLV

-1459 DGLKIGE
+1459 DKLQVGE
-1466 TSVWDIEISNTG
+1466 TAVWDIEISNPG

-1485 VNLATKADW
+1485 VNLATKTDW

-1504 QVNEAKVL
+1504 QIDEAKVL
-1512 KLTLDATQLA
+1512 KLTLDATQLVS
-1522 QGQYTTDFLF
+1522 GQYTADFLF

-1551 IAFSPEAL
+1551 MLFSPEAL
-1559 YDVLHVGETSTYPLT
+1559 YDALHVGETSTYPLT
-1574 ITNTG
+1574 ITNTS
-1579 LEAINW
+1579 LEVMNW

-1616 AAGMLPGDYSS
+1616 ATGILPGDYYS
-1627 SMSFTAFDDK
+1627 SMTFTAFDGE
-1637 LIKEII
+1637 LVKEVL
-1643 IGLKVLDEDTDFQ
+1643 IGLEVFDEDTDFQ
-1656 KIPLP
+1656 KIPIP

-1682 LEVALNSI
+1682 LEAALNNI

-1915 EVIEVDPVY
+1915 KVIEVDPVY